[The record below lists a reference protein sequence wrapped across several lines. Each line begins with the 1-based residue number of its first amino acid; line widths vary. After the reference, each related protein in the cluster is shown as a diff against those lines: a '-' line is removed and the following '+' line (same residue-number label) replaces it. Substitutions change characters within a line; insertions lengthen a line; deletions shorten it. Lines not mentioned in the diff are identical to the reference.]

1 MCVEV
6 LSNCNSKKVVYRSK
20 SMEISVNFNEQILL
34 NLWLNEYTEYIRYIR
49 ENVSGNVIY

>member
-1 MCVEV
+1 
-6 LSNCNSKKVVYRSK
+6 
-20 SMEISVNFNEQILL
+20 MEISVNFNEQILL